1 MKRAHP
7 LFAAVLL
14 LATMRSASAATAEV
28 SVSSSHLRVG
38 DLIADLDSEA
48 AAIDLGPSPA
58 AGGSRV
64 VDRDEILRAF
74 REHGMDPPHVVP
86 VAMRVVRKMQRI
98 DRDTISSLVR
108 TTLGENLP
116 RGVTLTDVHATRA
129 SIPDGWTRTTCE
141 IPRPPHKT
149 GPLTSSANL
158 TFFEGDQALWSLSV
172 PVEIVL
178 TQEAVPFDVSRGSH
192 LSLVIRRGL
201 VEVSAAGTASGDAD
215 VGGLVQVVLASSGRA
230 IPARLEDKDHAVAV
244 GLP

>member
-98 DRDTISSLVR
+98 DRDT
-108 TTLGENLP
+108 
-116 RGVTLTDVHATRA
+116 
-129 SIPDGWTRTTCE
+129 
-141 IPRPPHKT
+141 
-149 GPLTSSANL
+149 
-158 TFFEGDQALWSLSV
+158 
-172 PVEIVL
+172 
-178 TQEAVPFDVSRGSH
+178 
-192 LSLVIRRGL
+192 
-201 VEVSAAGTASGDAD
+201 
-215 VGGLVQVVLASSGRA
+215 
-230 IPARLEDKDHAVAV
+230 
-244 GLP
+244 